1 MHILWQD
8 LRYGVRMLMKKPA
21 FTLIAVLTLALGI
34 GANAAIFSVVNAV
47 LLRPLPY
54 PESERLMWIGQVYD
68 GNQQAA
74 GEPKF
79 LFWHEHSQLFESMTA
94 TSGFGGAGGN
104 LSGGNEAQYVQ
115 GFRVSHDFF
124 RVLGVEPA
132 LGRAFTEAEDTPGGQ
147 RVAILS
153 DALWQRS
160 FAADKSIIGKSVTL
174 NDESITII
182 GVMPPKFHFDSGAD
196 LFIPM
201 RAKPTA
207 NHDPNSMVIGR
218 LKPGVTIEQAHAE
231 MKQIAEQYRAVY
243 PKAMQ
248 ENESAG
254 VRPYQDVFTGEVKKL
269 LWILLG
275 AVGFLLLIACANV
288 ANLQLTRATTRQK
301 EIAVRLALGASGG
314 RITKQLLTEGLLL
327 ALCGGMAG
335 LFLAIWGTD
344 LLIATMPEGFLPT
357 VSSIS
362 FDWRVLSFAS
372 LATLVTGV
380 LFGLAPALQAIRV
393 DVNTTL
399 KESAGKG
406 TQGAGRGR
414 LRNALVVV
422 EVALSIVLLVGAML
436 LVRTFVNLQN
446 VAPGFDAH
454 NVLTFQIALNGERY
468 KTTNQAAAFY
478 KDALERIDN
487 LPGVE
492 AAAVTSTLP
501 LNAQFNMPVT
511 FADRP
516 DSRQSA
522 QFRFITADY
531 FRVMKINVRQ
541 GRAFT
546 EADRAGAPPV
556 AIVNEAFV
564 QRFFKEKNPFEQQL
578 SVGRNTLD
586 EVRQVV
592 GVVQDTKQ
600 YGLDQAAPPM
610 VFIPLPQ
617 VPDKLM
623 TIARTFVSSYIT
635 VRTTV
640 APLALITAIK
650 SEINTVDATLPLSE
664 VRSMEQ
670 VVARSVAPQRFNML
684 LIGLFA
690 GLGVL
695 LAVIGVYGVISYSV
709 AQRTNEIGIRIALGA
724 HSADI
729 IRLVLKQGLGLVL
742 LGIVTGL
749 LAAFALTRLME
760 SLLFGVTAT
769 DTLSFILVSA
779 ILAGAA
785 TVACL
790 VPARRAT
797 KVDPMI
803 ALRYE

>member
-1 MHILWQD
+1 MQILWQD
-8 LRYGVRMLMKKPA
+8 LRYGVRMLMKNPV
-21 FTLIAVLTLALGI
+21 FTVIAVLTLALGI

-54 PESERLMWIGQVYD
+54 PEAERLVWIGQVYN

-94 TSGFGGAGGN
+94 TSGFGSAGGN
-104 LSGGNEAQYVQ
+104 LAGGSEAEYVD
-115 GFRVSHDFF
+115 GLRVSHDFF
-124 RVLGVEPA
+124 RVFGVEPA
-132 LGRAFTEAEDTPGGQ
+132 LGRAFTEAEDLPGGE

-153 DALWQRS
+153 DALWHRS
-160 FAADKSIIGKSVTL
+160 FGADTSVIGRSVRL

-182 GVMPPKFHFDSGAD
+182 GVMPPKFYSDSGAD
-196 LFIPM
+196 LFVPM

-207 NHDPNSMVIGR
+207 NHDANATVIGR
-218 LKPGVTIEQAHAE
+218 LKPGVTIEQARAE
-231 MKQIAEQYRAVY
+231 IQQVGEQYRAVY
-243 PKAMQ
+243 PKAMA
-248 ENESAG
+248 ENET
-254 VRPYQDVFTGEVKKL
+254 VNLHPYQELFTSDVEKL

-288 ANLQLTRATTRQK
+288 ANLQLTRATVRQK

-314 RITKQLLTEGLLL
+314 RITRQLLTEGLLL
-327 ALCGGMAG
+327 ALCGGIAG
-335 LFLAIWGTD
+335 LLLAMWGTE
-344 LLIATMPEGFLPT
+344 LLVAAMPDGFLPS
-357 VSSIS
+357 VSDIS
-362 FDWRVLSFAS
+362 FDWRVLSFA
-372 LATLVTGV
+372 LVATFITGV

-406 TQGAGRGR
+406 TRGAARGR

-436 LVRTFVNLQN
+436 LVRTFVNLQQ
-446 VAPGFDAH
+446 VAPGFDAQ
-454 NVLTFQIALNGERY
+454 NVLTFQLALNGERY

-478 KDALERIDN
+478 KDALERIN
-487 LPGVE
+487 SLPGVE

-516 DSRQSA
+516 DNVQSA
-522 QFRFITADY
+522 QFRFITEDY
-531 FRVMKINVRQ
+531 FRAMKINVRQ

-546 EADRAGAPPV
+546 EADKAGAQPV
-556 AIVNEAFV
+556 IIVNEAFV

-578 SVGRNTLD
+578 SIGRNKLD
-586 EVRQVV
+586 ELRQVV
-592 GVVQDTKQ
+592 GVVNDTKQ
-600 YGLDQAAPPM
+600 SGMDKAAPPM

-623 TIARTFVSSYIT
+623 AAARTFVSSYIT
-635 VRTTV
+635 VRTTT
-640 APLALITAIK
+640 APLALSAIVK
-650 SEINTVDATLPLSE
+650 NEINAVDATLPLSD

-670 VVARSVAPQRFNML
+670 IIARSIAPQRFNML
-684 LIGLFA
+684 VIGLFA

-724 HSADI
+724 RSADI
-729 IRLVLKQGLGLVL
+729 VQLVLKQGLGLVL

-749 LAAFALTRLME
+749 LGAFALTRLME

-769 DTLSFILVSA
+769 DSLSFILVST
-779 ILAGAA
+779 ILAAA
-785 TVACL
+785 ALVACL
-790 VPARRAT
+790 IPARRAAR
-797 KVDPMI
+797 VDPII

>member
-1 MHILWQD
+1 MQILWQD
-8 LRYGVRMLMKKPA
+8 LRYGVRMLMKNPV
-21 FTLIAVLTLALGI
+21 FTLVAVLTLALGI

-54 PESERLMWIGQVYD
+54 PEAERLVWIGQVYN

-79 LFWHEHSQLFESMTA
+79 LFWHEHSQLFEAMTA

-104 LSGGNEAQYVQ
+104 LAGGSAAEYVD
-115 GFRVSHDFF
+115 GLRVSHDFF

-132 LGRAFTEAEDTPGGQ
+132 LGRAFTEAEDLPGGE

-153 DALWQRS
+153 NALWHRS
-160 FAADKSIIGKSVTL
+160 FGADTSVIGRSVTL

-182 GVMPPKFHFDSGAD
+182 GVMPSTFLSDSGAD
-196 LFIPM
+196 LFVPM

-207 NHDPNSMVIGR
+207 NHDPNATVIGR
-218 LKPGVTIEQAHAE
+218 LKPGVTLEQAQAE
-231 MKQIAEQYRAVY
+231 MQQIAEQYRSVN

-248 ENESAG
+248 ESESVG
-254 VRPYQDVFTGEVKKL
+254 VHPYQEMFTSDVKNL
-269 LWILLG
+269 LWVLLG

-288 ANLQLTRATTRQK
+288 ANLQLTRATVRQK

-314 RITKQLLTEGLLL
+314 RITKQLLTEGFLL
-327 ALCGGMAG
+327 ALCGGIAG
-335 LFLAIWGTD
+335 LFLAMWGTE
-344 LLIATMPEGFLPT
+344 LLIAAMPDGFLPN
-357 VSSIS
+357 VSTIS
-362 FDWRVLSFAS
+362 FDWRVLSFALS
-372 LATLVTGV
+372 ATLITGV

-406 TQGAGRGR
+406 TRGAARGR
-414 LRNALVVV
+414 LRSALVVV

-436 LVRTFVNLQN
+436 LVRTFVNLQS
-446 VAPGFDAH
+446 VAPGFDAK
-454 NVLTFQIALNGERY
+454 NVLTFQLALNGERY

-478 KDALERIDN
+478 KDALERIGS

-492 AAAVTSTLP
+492 AAGVTSTLP

-516 DSRQSA
+516 DNIQSV
-522 QFRFITADY
+522 QFRFITEDY

-546 EADRAGAPPV
+546 EADKAGTQPV

-564 QRFFKEKNPFEQQL
+564 QRFYKEKNPFEQQL
-578 SVGRNTLD
+578 SIGRNKID
-586 EVRQVV
+586 ELRQIV
-592 GVVQDTKQ
+592 GVVNDTKQ
-600 YGLDQAAPPM
+600 SGMDRAAPSI

-623 TIARTFVSSYIT
+623 AAARTFVSSYIT
-635 VRTTV
+635 VRTTT
-640 APLALITAIK
+640 APLALSAAIK
-650 SEINTVDATLPLSE
+650 NEIKAVDATLPLSE

-670 VVARSVAPQRFNML
+670 VIARSIAPQRFNML

-724 HSADI
+724 RSTDI
-729 IRLVLKQGLGLVL
+729 IRLILKQGLGLVL
-742 LGIVTGL
+742 LGIGTGL
-749 LAAFALTRLME
+749 IGAFALTRLMA

-769 DTLSFILVSA
+769 DSLSFILVSV
-779 ILAGAA
+779 ILAAA
-785 TVACL
+785 ALVACL
-790 VPARRAT
+790 VPARRAAR
-797 KVDPMI
+797 VDPII